1 MKFIFIYLKL
11 VFEFSKNTSFEKDMF
26 NFLFKEI
33 VIGKSINKKL
43 KFIQEN
49 SKFYIDIID
58 LFLKNE
64 FIYINNKIYMI
75 RLKESIMKIH

>member
-64 FIYINNKIYMI
+64 FICINNKIYMI